1 MRVHRNGGP
10 PSGLP
15 DRESLGYHAQKVVLA
30 ELVIDP
36 PCAAATSRA
45 QAPQSATFE
54 FLWPVML

>member
-1 MRVHRNGGP
+1 MHAHRNGGP

-15 DRESLGYHAQKVVLA
+15 DPESLGYHAQKVVLA

-45 QAPQSATFE
+45 QARQPATSSTCGR
-54 FLWPVML
+54 